1 MVAEGYFGIVVFAV
15 VSIVIGAALL
25 ILNRLIAPKAPS
37 YSKNYPYEC
46 GVPLYDK
53 TSWTSIDQK
62 YYLLGL
68 LLVLFDLEA
77 AFVFPWAV
85 IFKEFA
91 KVNAGFIFT
100 EMFLFL
106 AILILGYIY
115 AWKKGALKWQ

>member
-1 MVAEGYFGIVVFAV
+1 MATGYFGLFIFFVLAV
-15 VSIVIGAALL
+15 IIGAALL
-25 ILNRLIAPKAPS
+25 ILNRLLAPRTPEP
-37 YSKNYPYEC
+37 YEGYPYEC

-53 TSWTSIDQK
+53 TTWTTIDQK

-68 LLVLFDLEA
+68 LLVLFDLES

-85 IFKEFA
+85 IFKEVA
-91 KVNAGFIFT
+91 KVAPGFIFT

-106 AILILGYIY
+106 FILILGYIY

>member
-1 MVAEGYFGIVVFAV
+1 MTGYFALIIFFLAATIVGVAML
-15 VSIVIGAALL
+15 VI
-25 ILNRLIAPKAPS
+25 NRLIAPSRPEPYKE
-37 YSKNYPYEC
+37 YPYEC

-53 TSWTSIDQK
+53 TAQTSLDQK

-85 IFKEFA
+85 IYKAF
-91 KVNAGFIFT
+91 VQYNAGLIFI

-106 AILILGYIY
+106 TILTIGFVY
-115 AWKKGALKWQ
+115 AWKKGALRWQ

>member
-1 MVAEGYFGIVVFAV
+1 MTGYFALVIFFVAATVVGVAML
-15 VSIVIGAALL
+15 VI
-25 ILNRLIAPKAPS
+25 NRIIAPSRPEPLKE
-37 YSKNYPYEC
+37 YPYEC

-53 TSWTSIDQK
+53 TAQTSLDQK

-85 IFKEFA
+85 IYKAF
-91 KVNAGFIFT
+91 VQYNAGLIFI

-106 AILILGYIY
+106 TILTIGFVY
-115 AWKKGALKWQ
+115 AWKKGALRWQ

>member
-1 MVAEGYFGIVVFAV
+1 MSGYFALVIFFLAATIVGVAML
-15 VSIVIGAALL
+15 VI
-25 ILNRLIAPKAPS
+25 NRLLAPS
-37 YSKNYPYEC
+37 IPDPLQDYPYEC

-53 TSWTSIDQK
+53 TAHTTLDQK

-85 IFKEFA
+85 IYKEFV
-91 KVNAGFIFT
+91 KYNAGLIFT

-106 AILILGYIY
+106 TILTIGFVY

>member
-1 MVAEGYFGIVVFAV
+1 MTGTGYLGLAVFFIVATAIGVV
-15 VSIVIGAALL
+15 LL
-25 ILNRLIAPKAPS
+25 VLNRLLAPKTPEPLEG
-37 YSKNYPYEC
+37 YPYEC

-53 TSWTSIDQK
+53 TARTTIDQK

-68 LLVLFDLEA
+68 LLVLFDLES

-85 IFKEFA
+85 VFREIA
-91 KVNAGFIFT
+91 QVNVGFIFT

-106 AILILGYIY
+106 FILILGYIY

>member
-1 MVAEGYFGIVVFAV
+1 MVGEGYLGLVVFGIVSV
-15 VSIVIGAALL
+15 VIGVALL
-25 ILNRLIAPKAPS
+25 IVNRLLAPRIPDPMEG
-37 YSKNYPYEC
+37 YPYEC

-53 TSWTSIDQK
+53 SSWLSIDQK

-85 IFKEFA
+85 VYKEIA
-91 KVNAGFIFT
+91 KINAGFIFT

-106 AILILGYIY
+106 TILIVGYIY

>member
-1 MVAEGYFGIVVFAV
+1 MGEGYLAIIVFFIISTALGI
-15 VSIVIGAALL
+15 GLL
-25 ILNRLIAPKAPS
+25 ILNRLIAPKIPDPLEG
-37 YSKNYPYEC
+37 YPYEC

-85 IFKEFA
+85 VFKYIA
-91 KVNAGFIFT
+91 KINAVFIFT

-106 AILILGYIY
+106 LILILGYVY

>member
-1 MVAEGYFGIVVFAV
+1 MDGYFSLVIFFLAATIVGV
-15 VSIVIGAALL
+15 ALL
-25 ILNRLIAPKAPS
+25 VINRLIAPNKPDPLQD
-37 YSKNYPYEC
+37 YPYEC

-53 TSWTSIDQK
+53 TAQTTLDQK

-85 IFKEFA
+85 VYKMFVSI
-91 KVNAGFIFT
+91 NAGLIFI

-106 AILILGYIY
+106 TILIFGFIY
-115 AWKKGALKWQ
+115 AWKKGALSWQ